1 MASAALSQARD
12 SMKDGHYWASC
23 FFAHQAAEF
32 AAKALLAYHGIE
44 GRGHSVAEILRKAA
58 ELGVEELSEL
68 ERLAL
73 NLDRHYLQS
82 RYVNTFHAGAPID
95 YYTLE
100 DAEKALDEASRVVR
114 AVEA

>member
-1 MASAALSQARD
+1 M
-12 SMKDGHYWASC
+12 
-23 FFAHQAAEF
+23 
-32 AAKALLAYHGIE
+32 
-44 GRGHSVAEILRKAA
+44 AEILRKAA